1 MQGLFGALHIAKRGL
16 MASQIGMQ
24 VTGHNISNANTPG
37 FSRQRVDF
45 TESLPLN
52 YPPVGVLGMGVE
64 VASILRVRDTFID
77 QQLSR
82 ERTLEGYFGQMNDY
96 LTQVE
101 ATVNEPSDIA
111 LNSRL
116 NRFFASWQEISKYP
130 GNSSI
135 RIAVAEEG
143 RMIADDIRNMYSR
156 LDAIKTDVN
165 NNVAATVDDINEYA
179 SKIAHLND
187 NIAKMEVGGDS
198 ANDYRDE
205 RDRMVDE
212 LSQLVNITTAEQ
224 QDGTINVYIPGYML
238 VNGIIASPLMAQV
251 DGSVDRYRNDLYSI
265 TAANGSM
272 SVNIQGGKLKALLDV
287 RDEYVNKYQD
297 NLNYIAQTLS
307 DSVNELQ
314 TTGYDINGVQGAQ
327 FFRMGSVDGRSAY
340 KISAGSNE
348 LDITDTEK
356 PLNDTANLGML
367 SVTSGQV
374 SINGVNIY
382 IDGEHDTL
390 KSIVEKI
397 NNAGAGITA
406 AIGPMNKLVLRA
418 DASKGFKIES
428 IQGITSN
435 LFEKL
440 NILSTSGSYPENSL
454 ASGAGIEFTP
464 ESPPAMTIRINAD
477 ITAMPSRI
485 AAAAGKDTDNDGI
498 WDSPVALTDG
508 TNALRIGQLQ
518 DLKLMEGGR
527 ITINGYYQESITEIG
542 FDAERAQ
549 MLVDNQAV
557 MVNALEQRRESISGV
572 SLDEEMT
579 NMIQYQHA
587 FAASARFMSSVQEML
602 DVLVNMI

>member
-16 MASQIGMQ
+16 MASQIGIQ

-52 YPPVGVLGMGVE
+52 YPPIGVLGMGVE
-64 VASILRVRDTFID
+64 VASILRVRDSFID

-96 LTQVE
+96 MTQIE

-111 LNSRL
+111 LNARL

-143 RMIADDIRNMYSR
+143 RMIADDIRNMYQK

-165 NNVAATVDDINEYA
+165 NNVFATVENINQYA
-179 SKIAHLND
+179 AKIAHLND
-187 NIAKMEVGGDS
+187 NIAKMEVNGDS

-205 RDRMVDE
+205 RDRLVDD
-212 LSQLVNITTAEQ
+212 LSKLVNITTAEQ

-238 VNGIIASPLMAQV
+238 VNGINDNPLKAQV
-251 DGSVDRYRNDLYSI
+251 DGTVDRYRNDLFSV
-265 TAANGSM
+265 TAADGSM
-272 SVNIQGGKLKALLDV
+272 KVNIQGGSLKALLDV
-287 RDEYVNKYQD
+287 RDVYVNKYQD
-297 NLNYIAQTLS
+297 NLNYVAQTLA
-307 DSVNELQ
+307 DSVNEVH
-314 TTGYDINGVQGAQ
+314 TTGYDLNGVLGDV
-327 FFRMGSVDGRSAY
+327 FFRMGNVDGRSAY
-340 KISAGSNE
+340 KITAGTNE
-348 LDITDTEK
+348 LDITDIEK
-356 PLNDTANLGML
+356 PLNDSANLGML
-367 SVTSGQV
+367 SVTSGRV
-374 SINGVNIY
+374 SINGVSIY
-382 IDGEHDTL
+382 IDGEHDSL
-390 KSIVEKI
+390 QSIVDKI
-397 NNAGAGITA
+397 NTAGTGVTA
-406 AIGPMNKLVLRA
+406 TIGPMNKLVLRA
-418 DASKGFKIES
+418 DAEKGFKIES
-428 IQGITSN
+428 IQGLTSN

-440 NILSTSGSYPENSL
+440 NILSTGGSYPENSL

-464 ESPPAMTIRINAD
+464 AAPPALSIRINAD

-485 AAAAGKDTDNDGI
+485 AASAGKDSDNDGI
-498 WDSPVALTDG
+498 WDSPVALSDG
-508 TNALRIGQLQ
+508 TNALRIAQLQ
-518 DLKLMEGGR
+518 DVKLMQGGR
-527 ITINGYYQESITEIG
+527 TTVNGYYQETITEIG
-542 FDAERAQ
+542 FDAERSQ

-579 NMIQYQHA
+579 NMVQFQHA

-602 DVLVNMI
+602 DMLVNMI